1 MYEII
6 MGDLPGPAGT
16 CDGVKLAPDRHIP
29 VSA

>member
-16 CDGVKLAPDRHIP
+16 CDGVKLAPDMP
-29 VSA
+29 YSG